1 MSTMT
6 MMATMTSIMTLIM
19 TVMTLIL
26 ITMHTDKSMIAYT
39 ILVMYTK

>member
-26 ITMHTDKSMIAYT
+26 IMMHTDKSMIAYAL
-39 ILVMYTK
+39 LVMCTK